1 MRLELRSGVQ
11 WKGSMASATP
21 FSFTFPEAVDY
32 LSGLA
37 PRGWRL
43 GLDRME
49 EFIRLAGLQEF
60 TKGSSKP
67 AYVHVAGTNGKGS
80 TTAFLQA
87 MMMSQGYRT
96 GSYFSPYVYDPR
108 ERVQF
113 GYELIPQE
121 AFARGISE
129 LATLAGQLEGTEFE
143 GVTEFEMKTALGF
156 WYWREKQVEA
166 VALEVGLGGRLDA
179 TNVIEPAASIIVSI
193 GWDHMTILGNSLQ
206 EIAWEKAGVIK
217 PGKPV
222 VVGRMSPEAAGAI
235 ERRIEEVEA
244 SAWWM
249 DRDVVIESCGGKVL
263 VSTPGGTVTLEPSLF
278 GEIQHHNSALA
289 FAALEM
295 GGLVKDRDAAA
306 YGASLARIPG
316 RFQRIEAQ
324 GKTWILD
331 GAHNFD
337 AGQILAKQLEEADL
351 HGVALLTGMLHGHDP
366 EPFYENLYPFVSEVF
381 LTRIDF
387 HRTMNPNDLL
397 PVFVEREFPAQS
409 FEEAATAV
417 AAAAGSEAR
426 VIFVTGSFYLVGEVM
441 RLLLQP

>member
-1 MRLELRSGVQ
+1 
-11 WKGSMASATP
+11 MASETP
-21 FSFTFPEAVDY
+21 FSFSFQEAVDY
-32 LSGLA
+32 LTGLA

-49 EFIRLAGLQEF
+49 EFIRLAGLQAF
-60 TKGSSKP
+60 TKGAEKP

-87 MMMSQGYRT
+87 MMLSQGYRT
-96 GSYFSPYVYDPR
+96 GAYFSPYVYDPR

-113 GYELIPQE
+113 GYEVIPQDD
-121 AFARGISE
+121 FARGVG
-129 LATLAGQLEGTEFE
+129 LLAGLAAKLEGTDFE

-156 WYWREKQVEA
+156 WYWREKQAEV

-222 VVGRMSPEAAGAI
+222 VVGRVSPEAAGAI
-235 ERRIEEVEA
+235 QSRIDEVGA
-244 SAWWM
+244 HAWWM
-249 DRDVVIESCGGKVL
+249 DRDIVIESHSSGVK
-263 VSTPGGTVTLEPSLF
+263 VSTPGGTIQLEPSLF

-289 FAALEM
+289 YAALEM
-295 GGLVKDRDAAA
+295 GGLIRDPAAA
-306 YGASLARIPG
+306 ALGASHARIPG
-316 RFQRIEAQ
+316 RFQRIEAY

-331 GAHNFD
+331 GAHNLD
-337 AGQILAKQLEEADL
+337 AGQILSKQLTEADL
-351 HGVALLTGMLHGHDP
+351 KGVGLLTGMLHGHDP
-366 EPFYENLYPFVSEVF
+366 EPFFNNLYPFISQVF
-381 LTRIDF
+381 LARIDF
-387 HRTMNPNDLL
+387 HRTMDPNDLL
-397 PVFVEREFPAQS
+397 PIFEERDFPAHS
-409 FEEAATAV
+409 FQEAATAV

-426 VIFVTGSFYLVGEVM
+426 VILVTGSFYLVGEVM
-441 RLLLQP
+441 RLLLQPSPDRE

>member
-1 MRLELRSGVQ
+1 
-11 WKGSMASATP
+11 MASETP
-21 FSFTFPEAVDY
+21 FSFSFQEAVDY
-32 LSGLA
+32 LSALA

-49 EFIRLAGLQEF
+49 EFVRLAGLQGF
-60 TKGSSKP
+60 TRGEEKP

-87 MMMSQGYRT
+87 MLMAQGYRT
-96 GSYFSPYVYDPR
+96 GAYFSPYVYDPR

-113 GYELIPQE
+113 GYDLI
-121 AFARGISE
+121 AKDDFAVGISE
-129 LATLAGQLEGTEFE
+129 LATIATQLEGTEFE

-156 WYWREKQVEA
+156 WYWQRQKAEA

-193 GWDHMTILGNSLQ
+193 GWDHMLILGNSLQ
-206 EIAWEKAGVIK
+206 EIAWEKAGVVK

-235 ERRIEEVEA
+235 QRRIDEVGA
-244 SAWWM
+244 IAWWM
-249 DRDVVIESCGGKVL
+249 DRDVVIESTSAGVT
-263 VSTPGGTVTLEPSLF
+263 VSTPGGTSQLAPSLF

-295 GGLVKDRDAAA
+295 GGLVRDREAAA
-306 YGASLARIPG
+306 HGASLARIPG
-316 RFQRIEAQ
+316 RFQRIEAY

-331 GAHNFD
+331 GAHNVD
-337 AGQILAKQLEEADL
+337 AGQILAKQLSEANL
-351 HGVALLTGMLHGHDP
+351 AGVALLTGMLHGHDP
-366 EPFYENLYPFVSEVF
+366 EPFYDNLYSFVKEVF
-381 LTRIDF
+381 VTRIDF
-387 HRTMNPNDLL
+387 HRTLDPKALL
-397 PVFVEREFPAQS
+397 PVFTERNFPAHS

-426 VIFVTGSFYLVGEVM
+426 VILVTGSFYLVGEVM
-441 RLLLQP
+441 RLLLQPSPGRE